1 MRMTRNRRFRGAAAA
16 GSGAR
21 FSMTEQ
27 KPPRSFV
34 SARQVAERAGVSR
47 SAVSRTFTPGA
58 SVSEA
63 VRRKVEQAAEELGYH
78 VNHLARSLI
87 REDSRIVCV
96 IGAEIGTPYQAR
108 MLEALSRGL
117 QRIGRIAM
125 LINTAGD
132 PASVEAALRQTLNYR
147 AQATI
152 VLSGAPP
159 AALVR
164 TCINSG
170 QQVILINRD
179 DQLDGPRNI
188 MVDNGEAGREAFD
201 MLSRA
206 GCRRIALVS
215 STAGTPS
222 LIARERAFEAAAGE
236 AGLDVRI
243 VRPGPTSYASGLVA
257 GQMLLGGAAR
267 PDGAFCVTDLL
278 ACGFMDAARFDF
290 GVDIPGQLSV
300 IGFDDIEQAGWSS
313 YALTTFRQ
321 PVEDMAGHIMQLIE
335 HAGVDASASGED
347 CFRALPVWRRTVR
360 S

>member
-1 MRMTRNRRFRGAAAA
+1 M
-16 GSGAR
+16 SEEK
-21 FSMTEQ
+21 SL
-27 KPPRSFV
+27 RSFV
-34 SARQVAERAGVSR
+34 SAQQVAELAGVSR

-58 SVSEA
+58 SVSDTM
-63 VRRKVEQAAEELGYH
+63 RRKVQQAADELGYH

-87 REDSRIVCV
+87 QEDSRIVCV

-132 PASVEAALRQTLNYR
+132 RASVEAALRQTLNYR
-147 AQATI
+147 AMATI
-152 VLSGAPP
+152 VLSGTPP

-170 QQVILINRD
+170 QQVILINRN

-188 MVDNGEAGREAFD
+188 MVDNGHAGRESFH

-206 GCRRIALVS
+206 GCRKIAVVS

-222 LIARERAFEAAAGE
+222 LMAREQAFETAAGA
-236 AGLDVRI
+236 AGLEVRI
-243 VRPGPTSYASGLVA
+243 VRPGPTSYASGFAA
-257 GQMLLGGAAR
+257 GQILLSGSDR

-278 ACGFMDAARFDF
+278 ACGFMDAARFEF
-290 GVDIPGQLSV
+290 GVDIPSQLCV
-300 IGFDDIEQAGWSS
+300 IGFDDIDQAGWSS

-321 PVEDMAGHIMQLIE
+321 PVEDMAGHIMHLIE
-335 HAGVDASASGED
+335 HPDAGSSAD
-347 CFRALPVWRRTVR
+347 QRACFHALPVWRRSVR
-360 S
+360 PK